1 MAHKLPLFPVTVV
14 GSWPRSDKLLRALSA
29 KRAGRIDR
37 AEFHKIA
44 DEAALHVLRL
54 QEEAGVDIVS
64 DGEQRRDNFIAFVAD
79 KLENVRMLT
88 LAELLDYVE
97 DKSAFEEILGSLDVP
112 AFSMVN
118 PAATGPIRRREP
130 LALDEYT
137 FLRRHTDKPIK
148 VALPGPYLLT
158 RSMWVE
164 GLSETTYSTKEDLA
178 ADVVRVLRE
187 ELIELQ
193 QAGVQFVQFDEPVL
207 TELVFTKRIAS
218 RTFMCGA
225 LSARRDAA
233 EELELAVRLLNEVVD
248 GIVTDDG
255 WDNGA
260 GNGEDK
266 DVTPSRPSEAMRIGL
281 HVCRGNWSTQEDV
294 LLEGSY
300 EPLIPYL
307 DKMKVDQLVLEF
319 ATPRAG
325 SMDLLYGRPHREL
338 GLGVTNPRT
347 PKVES
352 PEEIVAHVERA
363 LDFYPPGHIF
373 LNPDCG
379 FGTFSNRP
387 MNDEKTA
394 VRKLKAMAEAAKML
408 RADY

>member
-1 MAHKLPLFPVTVV
+1 MARQLPLFPVTVV
-14 GSWPRSDKLLRALSA
+14 GSWPRSEKVLRALSA
-29 KRAGRIDR
+29 KRAGRLGRD
-37 AEFHKIA
+37 EFQAVA
-44 DEAALHVLRL
+44 DEAVLHVLRL
-54 QEEAGVDIVS
+54 QEQAGVDVVS

-88 LAELLDYVE
+88 LAELLDYIR

-137 FLRRHTDKPIK
+137 FLRRHTDRAIK

-164 GLSETTYSTKEDLA
+164 GLSEATYPTKEDLA
-178 ADVVRVLRE
+178 EDVVRVLRE
-187 ELIELQ
+187 ELLELQ
-193 QAGVQFVQFDEPVL
+193 QAGVDFVQFDEPVL

-233 EELELAVRLLNEVVD
+233 EELELAVHLINRVVE
-248 GIVTDDG
+248 GVSG
-255 WDNGA
+255 
-260 GNGEDK
+260 
-266 DVTPSRPSEAMRIGL
+266 VRIGL
-281 HVCRGNWSTQEDV
+281 HVCRGNWSTQEEV

-300 EPLIPYL
+300 EPLAPYL
-307 DKMKVDQLVLEF
+307 DRMMVDQLVLEF

-325 SMDLLYGRPHREL
+325 GLEWLAGRPQREI
-338 GLGVTNPRT
+338 GLGVVNPRT
-347 PKVES
+347 PEVES
-352 PEEIVAHVERA
+352 PERIVERVKEA
-363 LDFYPPGHIF
+363 LAHYPAERVF

-387 MNDEKTA
+387 MNDEETA
-394 VRKLKAMAEAAKML
+394 VAKLRAMVEAAATL
-408 RADY
+408 RASVPSPSR